1 MATELNVEQRKTLL
15 QNLVIPP
22 RPEILDK
29 LQALRQDSVS
39 PLQELS
45 ELIASDPALS
55 IAMLKAANS
64 PVLGQ
69 GRRIQSI
76 GQAVNLLGVNNVIN
90 LASGLVLRSR
100 LTQETPP
107 ILEVFWE
114 KAMQLT
120 TVAGLLSERLA
131 HVPDQC
137 QSYALFHACGIAI
150 LLMRQPGY
158 ARTLQLME
166 MADDDRI
173 LKLQQQLHG
182 TDHAVVGYL
191 VAKVWHMPENFARAI
206 QLQYDPQALDAGP
219 DAPLDH
225 EGRMMVAI
233 TRAAQHAWRTSLP
246 GQTDPGWPQRRAA
259 VLAYLGL
266 NQEEFEDWCDH
277 LHQQMAGV

>member
-1 MATELNVEQRKTLL
+1 MATELNDAQRQQLL

-22 RPEILDK
+22 RPEILDR
-29 LQALRQDSVS
+29 LQALRQDSAS

-45 ELIASDPALS
+45 ELISSDPALS

-69 GRRIQSI
+69 GRKIQSI
-76 GQAVNLLGVNNVIN
+76 GQAVNLLGVINVIN

-107 ILEVFWE
+107 VLEVFWD

-131 HVPDQC
+131 QVPDQC
-137 QSYALFHACGIAI
+137 QSFALFHACGIAI

-166 MADDDRI
+166 LADDDRI
-173 LKLQQQLHG
+173 LKVQQQLHG

-191 VAKVWHMPENFARAI
+191 VAKVWNMPENFARAVL
-206 QLQYDPQALDAGP
+206 LQYDPQALATGP
-219 DAPLDH
+219 DALLDH
-225 EGRMMVAI
+225 DARMMVAV

-246 GQTDPGWPQRRAA
+246 GDEDPGWPLRRSA

-266 NQEEFEDWCDH
+266 DQVEFEDWCDH
-277 LHQQMAGV
+277 LHQQMAGA